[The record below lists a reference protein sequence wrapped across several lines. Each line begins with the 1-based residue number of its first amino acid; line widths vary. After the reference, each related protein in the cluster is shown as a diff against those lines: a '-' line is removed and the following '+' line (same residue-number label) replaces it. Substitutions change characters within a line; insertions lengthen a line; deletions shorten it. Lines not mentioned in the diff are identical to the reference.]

1 METEFPCTGCAT
13 PRPGAPGLDPRRG
26 AHPSGAGEL
35 IRPSADRVYPDI
47 AADINGVQDYDY
59 DPTTRTG
66 LFQVTNTPFLLAMG
80 SSIDDEYNVQPNS
93 EGVRRQT
100 VQLKLDQHG
109 RLIDDPE
116 NSYRLYGTVVVGGET
131 FDGLLLE
138 GTPRSFGAK
147 AARAAGIDEVSVY
160 DLDMKITGG
169 VLAERFGPDAYM
181 RISPEVANTFD
192 GSFSKSFAGVKAQSN
207 TRAYQRRPRRCP
219 SRRRWSSCWPAG
231 RGTSTDDDG
240 GSAAKTSSAR
250 SESPPAGADLVSR
263 PGRWP
268 RACRAPRSR
277 SGGPARGSGR
287 ATRRSP

>member
-1 METEFPCTGCAT
+1 MHRMHHPVVQAFLAT
-13 PRPGAPGLDPRRG
+13 ILAAALSPPARA
-26 AHPSGAGEL
+26 EL
-35 IRPSADRVYPDI
+35 IRPSADRVYPDV
-47 AADINGVQDYDY
+47 AADINGVQNYRY

-93 EGVRRQT
+93 DGVRRQT

-116 NSYRLYGTVVVGGET
+116 NSYQLYGTVVVGGKT

-147 AARAAGIDEVSVY
+147 ATRAAGIDDASVY

-169 VLAERFGPDAYM
+169 KLAERFGPDAYM

-192 GSFSKSFAGVKAQSN
+192 GRFSRSFAGVKAQSN
-207 TRAYQRRPRRCP
+207 TRAYHAPAAPVPEPTPLVLLLACGAGFFY
-219 SRRRWSSCWPAG
+219 RRR
-231 RGTSTDDDG
+231 RRVLRD
-240 GSAAKTSSAR
+240 
-250 SESPPAGADLVSR
+250 DLV
-263 PGRWP
+263 
-268 RACRAPRSR
+268 RSK
-277 SGGPARGSGR
+277 
-287 ATRRSP
+287 